1 MPVAVVTDSTSDLPK
16 ELIEQYGITIV
27 PLFVHF
33 GNEAYRDGVDIT
45 PDQFYARL
53 QSGKVFPTTSAPSA
67 GAFVDVYRELGK
79 THDGIISIHLS
90 SRVSATYSAALLG
103 AEGVKADGIKVEAV
117 DTLQASAALGLIA
130 IEVSKAA
137 QKGKS
142 LAELV
147 ELARSLSSR
156 AIFTGL
162 VETLEY
168 LHKGGRIGK
177 AQALLGS
184 LLKVKPILQMVDGEA
199 AAVDRARTRSR
210 GIERIKRLVADA
222 APLQSMAILH
232 STDPELAQEIA
243 IDLAPY
249 APGGK
254 PVIARMGA
262 IVGAYLGPGMLGFGL
277 IRAKQTR

>member
-1 MPVAVVTDSTSDLPK
+1 MTVAVVTDSTSDLSK
-16 ELIEQYGITIV
+16 ELTDQYGITVV

-33 GNEAYRDGVDIT
+33 GNESYRDGVDIT

-53 QSGKVFPTTSAPSA
+53 QSGNVFPTTSAPSA

-79 THDGIISIHLS
+79 NHDGIISLHLS
-90 SRVSATYSAALLG
+90 SKVSATCSAARLG
-103 AEGVKADGIKVEAV
+103 ADGVKADGITVEAV

-130 IEVSKAA
+130 IEVAKAA
-137 QKGKS
+137 RDGKS
-142 LAELV
+142 LPELV
-147 ELARSLSSR
+147 ELAESLSKR

-184 LLKVKPILQMVDGEA
+184 LLKIKPILQMVDGEA

-210 GIERIKRLVADA
+210 GIERIKGLIAA
-222 APLQSMAILH
+222 SAPLDGLAILH
-232 STDPELAQEIA
+232 ATDPEIAQELA
-243 IDLAPY
+243 EDLSQY

-254 PVIARMGA
+254 PIVARMGA

-277 IRAKQTR
+277 IKAR

>member
-1 MPVAVVTDSTSDLPK
+1 MTVAVVTDSTSDLSK
-16 ELIEQYGITIV
+16 ELTNQYGITVV

-33 GNEAYRDGVDIT
+33 GNEAFRDGVDIT

-53 QSGKVFPTTSAPSA
+53 QSGRVFPTTSAPSA

-79 THDGIISIHLS
+79 DHDGIISLHLS
-90 SRVSATYSAALLG
+90 SKVSATYSAARLG
-103 AEGVKADGIKVEAV
+103 ADGVKAYGIRVEAV
-117 DTLQASAALGLIA
+117 DTLQASAALGLIV
-130 IEVSKAA
+130 IEVAKAA
-137 QKGKS
+137 RDGKS
-142 LAELV
+142 LPELV
-147 ELARSLSSR
+147 KLAESLSKR

-177 AQALLGS
+177 AQVLLGS
-184 LLKVKPILQMVDGEA
+184 LLKIKPILQMVDGEA

-210 GIERIKRLVADA
+210 GIERIKALIAA
-222 APLQSMAILH
+222 SAPLDGLTILH
-232 STDPELAQEIA
+232 ATDPEIAQELAEDLAQ
-243 IDLAPY
+243 Y

-254 PVIARMGA
+254 PVVARMGA

-277 IRAKQTR
+277 IKAR